1 MTSRYRAFFF
11 ILMSLA
17 LFFGFLHHFFPVDTE
32 YSFER
37 LHIFLFNL
45 CSGGTI
51 LLYYSVV
58 KKFATFR
65 VILFQALAICFA
77 IAAFLLFYA
86 VAIVISLI
94 LFVLVETTRIQ
105 KFSLFPVDF
114 FKPSIPVS
122 DKFHQAALLC
132 LSVGLLISALVM
144 WNNEYLKLISNP
156 KLQLNMFFLGFSFP
170 VSLITF
176 SLMFSFMKEQPGKGF
191 LLLKNAVFWIIN
203 LGVIFFFVFI
213 LVNIVLLQMMAA
225 VTLFV
230 TVITTF
236 YLFQKIGTE
245 GQQKTFL
252 TSGMAFLLISAV
264 SGIVYILLHYSSFY
278 DATSSILLLRL
289 HAFVSLY
296 GWNLCG
302 LTVIT
307 RFHDFPIRL
316 QSQRIIVAHWITV
329 AILAPLGYLYLP
341 IAVGTVF
348 LYIFVL
354 YFIFFSKG
362 TYRIQ

>member
-1 MTSRYRAFFF
+1 
-11 ILMSLA
+11 MSLA
-17 LFFGFLHHFFPVDTE
+17 LFFGFLHHFFPGDTQ

-51 LLYYSVV
+51 IIYYTIGQKLASI
-58 KKFATFR
+58 R
-65 VILFQALAICFA
+65 VLLFQALAICFA
-77 IAAFLLFYA
+77 IVAFFHLYAA
-86 VAIVISLI
+86 AIVISLI
-94 LFVLVETTRIQ
+94 LFVLVDITRIQ

-114 FKPSIPVS
+114 FKPKVPVS
-122 DKFHQAALLC
+122 EKFHQAALLC
-132 LSVGLLISALVM
+132 LSLGLLISALVM
-144 WNNEYLKLISNP
+144 FNNEYLKLVSNP

-176 SLMFSFMKEQPGKGF
+176 SLMFSFMKVESSRAF
-191 LLLKNAVFWIIN
+191 LIFKNAAFWLIN
-203 LGVIFFFVFI
+203 LGVIIFFIFI
-213 LVNIVLLQMMAA
+213 LIAMPFLKISIA

-230 TVITTF
+230 TVIATF
-236 YLFQKIGTE
+236 YVFYKIGIS

-252 TSGMAFLLISAV
+252 SSGMAFLLVSAIT
-264 SGIVYILLHYSSFY
+264 GIAYILLYFFDIY
-278 DATSSILLLRL
+278 DAGSSVPLLRL

-307 RFHDFPIRL
+307 RYYDFPIRL
-316 QSQRIIVAHWITV
+316 QSQLIIIAHWITV
-329 AILAPLGYLYLP
+329 AILAPLGYLFLP
-341 IAVGTVF
+341 IAVSAVL

-354 YFIFFSKG
+354 YFFFFSKG
-362 TYRIQ
+362 SYRLR

>member
-1 MTSRYRAFFF
+1 MTKTYRYFFF
-11 ILMSLA
+11 VLMTLA
-17 LFFGFLHHFFPVDTE
+17 LFFGFLHHFFPGDTK

-51 LLYYSVV
+51 IIYYTVGQKLASI
-58 KKFATFR
+58 R
-65 VILFQALAICFA
+65 VLLFQALAIGFA
-77 IAAFLLFYA
+77 IVAFFHLYAA
-86 VAIVISLI
+86 AIAISLI
-94 LFVLVETTRIQ
+94 LFVLVDFTRIQ
-105 KFSLFPVDF
+105 KFSIFPFDF
-114 FKPSIPVS
+114 FRPRVPASE
-122 DKFHQAALLC
+122 KFHQAALLC
-132 LSVGLLISALVM
+132 LSLGLLISAVVM
-144 WNNEYLKLISNP
+144 LNNEYLKLVSNP

-176 SLMFSFMKEQPGKGF
+176 SLMFSFMKEQSGRAF
-191 LLLKNAVFWIIN
+191 LIFENAAFWLIN
-203 LGVIFFFVFI
+203 MGVILFFVVI
-213 LVNIVLLQMMAA
+213 LINITALQMTAA
-225 VTLFV
+225 VTLFI
-230 TVITTF
+230 TVVATF
-236 YLFQKIGTE
+236 YAFYKIGIS

-252 TSGMAFLLISAV
+252 SSGMGFLLISAIT
-264 SGIVYILLHYSSFY
+264 GIAYILLHFFHVY
-278 DATSSILLLRL
+278 DAGSSVPLLRL

-316 QSQRIIVAHWITV
+316 QSQLIIIAHWITV

-341 IAVGTVF
+341 IAVSAVL

-354 YFIFFSKG
+354 YFFFFSKG
-362 TYRIQ
+362 SYRLS